1 MIKDFEELQ
10 GREKKK
16 KKRGRK
22 KHRDYEENDSGTFEE
37 YSYEY
42 SYEEKNEEKVVGG
55 AGGLGLKV
63 KKGQKLSQKQLQML
77 ETAAEE
83 RKTSTNP
90 LCKEKKQTNMF
101 R

>member
-10 GREKKK
+10 RREKKK
-16 KKRGRK
+16 K
-22 KHRDYEENDSGTFEE
+22 KHRDYEENYSGTFEE